1 VIIWP
6 PSSREIHIKRV
17 EFTFFQT
24 PPHLLLCWNT
34 HPLDAGDYFLFPS
47 ACSQL
52 GEHTNYVLREV
63 FTLLKTEEQLETKIA
78 SQI

>member
-1 VIIWP
+1 
-6 PSSREIHIKRV
+6 V
-17 EFTFFQT
+17 EPTFFQT
-24 PPHLLLCWNT
+24 PPHLLLCWNN
-34 HPLDAGDYFLFPS
+34 HPLDAGDFFLCPL

-52 GEHTNYVLREV
+52 GEHTNYVLQEV